1 MLRVFQRWDTLVLD
15 DKEQHTHMNERESSS
30 AKAHVHIFEWS
41 ASHGLRT
48 IRSSVGTNTR
58 VSGVRGIGVS
68 PSSRKLILLTRQEV
82 EESRVPARMK
92 RTFLRLA
99 YECINTYFL
108 RVVPNVPE
116 NRRLLFVIVLCRCL
130 DMSDLMMGWFVIV
143 NQTDMAMMRFSMFVI
158 NFTNDIQIYPWFIT
172 RH

>member
-1 MLRVFQRWDTLVLD
+1 
-15 DKEQHTHMNERESSS
+15 MNERESSS

-68 PSSRKLILLTRQEV
+68 PSSRKLILLTRHEV
-82 EESRVPARMK
+82 EESRVSARMK

-108 RVVPNVPE
+108 RCTECVGKS
-116 NRRLLFVIVLCRCL
+116 LAIVCRCVVWL
-130 DMSDLMMGWFVIV
+130 SRYVRFNDEVI
-143 NQTDMAMMRFSMFVI
+143 
-158 NFTNDIQIYPWFIT
+158 
-172 RH
+172 RHR